1 MIAAHSVCRYVLAA
15 LCVMTAAVISSGSP
29 VVVLLATTIAVAAL
43 IHRRQDAP
51 ASRSGLARAF
61 AGAGLDHPQT
71 LTELLGRV
79 GSRVHVLA
87 AARADGWGVVTLRG
101 TLTHAGG
108 VGAAGEDVLFFAVG
122 DDGGFFL
129 PRARFRRA
137 YHVERSQAPAL
148 ALHIGEALVYL
159 LDDEPLD
166 QASA

>member
-1 MIAAHSVCRYVLAA
+1 MIAGHSVRCYALAA
-15 LCVMTAAVISSGSP
+15 LCAITAVVISGGSR
-29 VVVLLATTIAVAAL
+29 VALLLATAIAVAAL
-43 IHRRQDAP
+43 IRRRRDAP
-51 ASRSGLARAF
+51 TSDSAPAPPF
-61 AGAGLDHPQT
+61 AGPGLDHAQT

-79 GSRVHVLA
+79 GSPVHVLA

-108 VGAAGEDVLFFAVG
+108 VGTATDDVLFFAIG
-122 DDGGFFL
+122 SDGGFFL

-159 LDDEPLD
+159 LDDEPLY
-166 QASA
+166 QTSA

>member
-1 MIAAHSVCRYVLAA
+1 MIAGHSVRCYALTA
-15 LCVMTAAVISSGSP
+15 LCVITAAVISGGSP
-29 VVVLLATTIAVAAL
+29 IVLLLAATIAVTAL
-43 IHRRQDAP
+43 IRRRREAP
-51 ASRSGLARAF
+51 TPDSALAPPF
-61 AGAGLDHPQT
+61 AGPGLDHAQT

-108 VGAAGEDVLFFAVG
+108 VGTATEDVLFFAIG
-122 DDGGFFL
+122 NDGGFFL
-129 PRARFRRA
+129 PRARFHRA

-159 LDDEPLD
+159 LDDEPLY
-166 QASA
+166 QAGA